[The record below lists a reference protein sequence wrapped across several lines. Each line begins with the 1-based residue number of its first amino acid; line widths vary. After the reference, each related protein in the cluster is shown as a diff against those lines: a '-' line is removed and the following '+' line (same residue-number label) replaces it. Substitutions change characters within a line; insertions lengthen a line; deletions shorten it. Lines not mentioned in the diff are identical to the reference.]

1 MKALQT
7 KRTLPEVQTE
17 ATPPLATKR
26 ELPGGPD
33 PGPEEGSHLNGQGR
47 GAHGVN
53 QERDAHQDDQGRD
66 DQERDAHRDSPEGV
80 FHRSQEVGEGP
91 H

>member
-7 KRTLPEVQTE
+7 KRTLLEVQEE

-26 ELPGGPD
+26 EPPGGPD
-33 PGPEEGSHLNGQGR
+33 PGPEEGSHLDGRER
-47 GAHGVN
+47 GAHEID

-80 FHRSQEVGEGP
+80 FHRSQEVREGP
-91 H
+91 P

>member
-1 MKALQT
+1 MKAVQT
-7 KRTLPEVQTE
+7 KRTLPEVQAE

-26 ELPGGPD
+26 EFPGGPD
-33 PGPEEGSHLNGQGR
+33 PGPEEGSHLNGQER
-47 GAHGVN
+47 GAHGVD
-53 QERDAHQDDQGRD
+53 QERDAHQD

-91 H
+91 P